1 MQSKLISLGQGTV
14 HLKSASDGFP
24 LVLLHGGGIDSA
36 TLSWSMSFDFF
47 AKHFHVLA
55 PDWPGYGRSDPLPGD
70 SAGIP
75 ALVDVLGE
83 MLQILN
89 LPKVHL
95 VGISMG
101 GGAAL
106 GYTLAHPDRVAKLVL
121 VDSYGLAA
129 QAPFHRL
136 SYLATRVPVLSRT
149 AYATMRRSRTL
160 TRWGVRSIFAGPV
173 PEDVVQ
179 DSFVE
184 LQLPHAGEPFIAFQR
199 AEVAPDRLRTC
210 YMDRLSELTNPV
222 LLIHGDKDMLVP
234 LSAAKEAARRLP
246 NARLEIFKETGHWST
261 RERPEL
267 FNQCTLDF
275 LRGT

>member
-1 MQSKLISLGQGTV
+1 MKEQVLGLAHG
-14 HLKSASDGFP
+14 HLYLKTAGDGFP
-24 LVLLHGGGIDSA
+24 VVLLHGGGIDSA
-36 TLSWSMSFDFF
+36 TLSWAKSFDQF
-47 AKHFHVLA
+47 ATQFQVFA
-55 PDWPGYGRSDPLPGD
+55 PDWPGYGRSDPLPGK

-83 MLQILN
+83 MLNLLE

-106 GYTLAHPDRVAKLVL
+106 GYTLAHPERVAKLVL

-136 SYLATRVPVLSRT
+136 SYLATRLPVLSRT

-160 TRWGVRSIFAGPV
+160 TRLGVRSIFAGPV
-173 PEDVVQ
+173 PEDVVH

-199 AEVAPDRLRTC
+199 AEVAPGRLRTC
-210 YMDRLSELTNPV
+210 YMDRLGELTNPV

-234 LSAAKEAARRLP
+234 LSAAQEAARRLP
-246 NARLEIFKETGHWST
+246 NARLEIFKETGHWAT

-275 LRGT
+275 LL